1 MTTDNFCFY
10 LQNRLIQTGQAG
22 CQGYSD
28 AVPVPL
34 VFPEHSI
41 RLELVDLDAETSHLR
56 PELGPPDPDGVRVR
70 SPSNVEPVRKILSES
85 VGAFRRKPF
94 HRAG

>member
-1 MTTDNFCFY
+1 MLY
-10 LQNRLIQTGQAG
+10 LYLL
-22 CQGYSD
+22 YS
-28 AVPVPL
+28 L
-34 VFPEHSI
+34 NTI

-70 SPSNVEPVRKILSES
+70 SPSNAEPVRKILSES
-85 VGAFRRKPF
+85 VGAFRRKPL